1 MAVVPPAA
9 AAPVNDR
16 PPPGL
21 GWAVPLVHSDEL
33 VPPRTL
39 PATSAVIPAAPAVI
53 SATPAVIPTTSAVI
67 LTTPAV
73 IPIPAPRSTI
83 ATFCRRRRRK
93 RGTVDD
99 HRGGNSCGTKA
110 RAK

>member
-1 MAVVPPAA
+1 VAVVPPAA

-39 PATSAVIPAAPAVI
+39 PATSAVILT
-53 SATPAVIPTTSAVI
+53 TPAVI
-67 LTTPAV
+67 LTIPAV

-93 RGTVDD
+93 RGPADD
-99 HRGGNSCGTKA
+99 HRGGNSRGTKA